1 MAIVL
6 ALLAS
11 CCWGVADFTGGLK
24 SRRIPVLAV
33 MFLVEGTGMVLV
45 LALIVIEGTP
55 LPGTVGIV
63 YSLLAGMAGIVA
75 LGAFYRALAIG
86 TMSIVAPISAAGV
99 AIPVVVGVVTGNH
112 LSVVVSL
119 GLAVTVGGVALASR
133 EVHEDE
139 DAARAGR
146 TSIMLALAAAVGFG
160 SYFALS
166 DRAADSS
173 ILWLLVLSRLAVV
186 PAIGAIL
193 LARRV
198 APPARADAV
207 TLVAAGTLDVTA
219 TGLYA
224 LANTKG
230 ALAIVS
236 VVGSMYPI
244 STVLLARAILGERL
258 RPIQAAGVA
267 AALGG
272 VALIAAG

>member
-139 DAARAGR
+139 EAARAGR

>member
-63 YSLLAGMAGIVA
+63 YSLLAGAAGIVA

-99 AIPVVVGVVTGNH
+99 AIPVVVGIVTGNH
-112 LSVVVSL
+112 LSLVVSL
-119 GLAVTVGGVALASR
+119 GLAVTVAGVALASR
-133 EVHEDE
+133 EIHEDE
-139 DAARAGR
+139 EAARAGR
-146 TSIMLALAAAVGFG
+146 TSILLALAAAVGFG
-160 SYFALS
+160 GYFALS

-198 APPARADAV
+198 PPPARADAL
-207 TLVAAGTLDVTA
+207 TLVGAGTLDVTA

-258 RPIQAAGVA
+258 RPIQAAGVV